1 MSVKWVTARAKWTA
15 DAVFNALEEAVFD
28 AVNEFNGM
36 DDRKRRYCYV
46 EGGPTVP
53 GEFVVT
59 RDCQSEHGKRFSLR
73 FQKGLCSV
81 RVGIEDM
88 VDRGNVFQV
97 VEAIPRLGREFS
109 QLLYLDNNEPFS
121 VEEFAQY
128 ILEDFFFLI
137 DRTPRW
143 AVPEERQPEQ
153 PAGQQDA
160 S

>member
-1 MSVKWVTARAKWTA
+1 MSGKWVTARAKWTT
-15 DAVFNALEEAVFD
+15 DAAFYALQEAVFD
-28 AVNEFNGM
+28 VVNEFRGM
-36 DDRKRRYCYV
+36 DDSTRRYCYV

-59 RDCQSEHGKRFSLR
+59 RDCQSEYGKRFTLK

-97 VEAIPRLGREFS
+97 VEAIPRLDREFN
-109 QLLYLDNNEPFS
+109 QLLYLDNNESFS
-121 VEEFAQY
+121 VEEFVQY

-137 DRTPRW
+137 DRTPGW

-153 PAGQQDA
+153 PTG
-160 S
+160 